1 MGRNTAKLYYPVKQS
16 IESILPLV
24 DEFVFA
30 LGDCEADDR
39 TRAEIESINSDKVK
53 IIDTVWDLQK
63 YPRGME
69 HAHQT
74 DIAREACSGDWLFYL
89 QADEV
94 VHENDLPVIRKRC
107 DDLLNN
113 TLVQGLIFN
122 YLHFWGDYEHYHKS
136 HGWYKK
142 EIRIVRND
150 PQIHSWQ
157 SAQSFRRIP
166 DFDGINYRQKEGTFK
181 LNVAQVN
188 ARIFHYGWVRPP
200 KLMKTK
206 TRYINTNH
214 KGEQKAREL
223 DQAIPVE
230 FDYGPLNQVARFKE
244 SHPAVMAEWIK
255 KFDWQESLQYAGK
268 PDPLRKK
275 HKHETL
281 KYKTISFL
289 EHYLAGGREI
299 GGFKNYNLIRGV

>member
-1 MGRNTAKLYYPVKQS
+1 MPEKAKISGFSMGRNTAKLYYPVKQS

-166 DFDGINYRQKEGTFK
+166 DFDGINYRQKRVLSSSTS
-181 LNVAQVN
+181 
-188 ARIFHYGWVRPP
+188 RR
-200 KLMKTK
+200 
-206 TRYINTNH
+206 
-214 KGEQKAREL
+214 
-223 DQAIPVE
+223 
-230 FDYGPLNQVARFKE
+230 
-244 SHPAVMAEWIK
+244 
-255 KFDWQESLQYAGK
+255 
-268 PDPLRKK
+268 
-275 HKHETL
+275 
-281 KYKTISFL
+281 
-289 EHYLAGGREI
+289 
-299 GGFKNYNLIRGV
+299 

>member
-1 MGRNTAKLYYPVKQS
+1 MPEKAKISGFSMGRNTAKLYYPVKQS

-113 TLVQGLIFN
+113 TLSQLETRLDPEKFFRIHRSSIVNLN
-122 YLHFWGDYEHYHKS
+122 Y
-136 HGWYKK
+136 
-142 EIRIVRND
+142 VRKIEAD
-150 PQIHSWQ
+150 SSGGYTITTLG
-157 SAQSFRRIP
+157 RR
-166 DFDGINYRQKEGTFK
+166 
-181 LNVAQVN
+181 
-188 ARIFHYGWVRPP
+188 
-200 KLMKTK
+200 
-206 TRYINTNH
+206 
-214 KGEQKAREL
+214 
-223 DQAIPVE
+223 
-230 FDYGPLNQVARFKE
+230 
-244 SHPAVMAEWIK
+244 PANLSV
-255 KFDWQESLQYAGK
+255 SRTAGK
-268 PDPLRKK
+268 VLRNK
-275 HKHETL
+275 L
-281 KYKTISFL
+281 
-289 EHYLAGGREI
+289 GW
-299 GGFKNYNLIRGV
+299 